1 MTARS
6 KMVASM
12 ASHHFVGK
20 GLVSREL
27 AEAAG
32 ESGSLIERVTALVRD
47 AELEVVGH
55 RLVEFDN
62 GGLTAVWVLAESHL
76 VLHHWAQEGYAT
88 IDLHVCDYRVS
99 NAAKAASLLEKL
111 DPFCFADDTA
121 TWRELHLEDP
131 SRRQPGPR
139 ERELVVTGADLG
151 GDHHKQVAVSAQGPE
166 AAVEPPERP
175 D

>member
-1 MTARS
+1 M
-6 KMVASM
+6 ASM

-27 AEAAG
+27 AEAVR
-32 ESGSLIERVTALVRD
+32 ESGSLIGRVTALVRG
-47 AELEVVGH
+47 AGLEVVGH

-76 VLHHWAQEGYAT
+76 VLHHWGHEGYAT

-99 NAAKAASLLEKL
+99 NAVKAASLIESLTV
-111 DPFCFADDTA
+111 FCFADATV

-131 SRRQPGPR
+131 APALKAP
-139 ERELVVTGADLG
+139 A
-151 GDHHKQVAVSAQGPE
+151 
-166 AAVEPPERP
+166 
-175 D
+175 